1 MYAKIALFVVILQK
15 FHKYTIIPKTYYFC
29 YPKFVKMK
37 KHFTILFFLFPFLA
51 FSQIVVTLEQCQEW
65 AIHQSSANVQ
75 KELNAQLLKVKL
87 DDAASHMFPSLEIN
101 GHVSY
106 QSQVPQLPLLLGV
119 DRLSRDHYGIYLD
132 FQQVIYAGNKLQ
144 HGRKYER
151 MMNKSE
157 IDRLD
162 LSINEL
168 KEKIIS
174 IYLNLLILEKRISL
188 LLSVENT
195 IYEQLSQLRKLLE
208 SGIVYGNTVAHLEL
222 EALKIKQ
229 QKGELTSTKES
240 LIASLSII
248 TGQNLHGAIF
258 EVPKAPIIQRNSAS
272 SRLEFSIFEHSKK
285 GLEYQ
290 RKFYLANSLPNF
302 TFFASG
308 GYGRPSFNFFSNK
321 FDWNY
326 IVGIKF
332 NVPVIAWVKTMGVG
346 NIINLQKKILEAQE
360 RDFEKSNQIEI
371 EEKWNEIQKIE
382 NLILLDKQ
390 ITEKYKSITET
401 SKIQLLNGIITAYD
415 FIKQQNDE
423 LQSLINQE
431 VHLMQ
436 LLKAKF
442 EFLALKGEL

>member
-1 MYAKIALFVVILQK
+1 
-15 FHKYTIIPKTYYFC
+15 
-29 YPKFVKMK
+29 MK
-37 KHFTILFFLFPFLA
+37 NHFTLLLFLFPFFA
-51 FSQIVVTLEQCQEW
+51 FSQTIVTLEQCQQW
-65 AIHQSSANVQ
+65 AIQQSSANVQ

-101 GHVSY
+101 GRVSY
-106 QSQVPQLPLLLGV
+106 QSQVPQLPIAIEGV
-119 DRLSRDHYGIYLD
+119 DILSRDHYGVYLD

-157 IDRLD
+157 IDKLN

-168 KEKIIS
+168 KERIIS
-174 IYLNLLILEKRISL
+174 IYLNLLILDKQIL
-188 LLSVENT
+188 LLSSVENT
-195 IYEQLSQLRKLLE
+195 INEQLAQLRKLLE
-208 SGIVYGNTVAHLEL
+208 SGVVYGNTVAHLEL
-222 EALKIKQ
+222 EALKIEQ
-229 QKGELTSTKES
+229 QKGELASTKES

-248 TGQNLHGAIF
+248 TATDLHGATF
-258 EVPKAPIIQRNSAS
+258 EVPESPNVQRNNKS
-272 SRLEFSIFEHSKK
+272 SRLEFSIFEYSKK
-285 GLEYQ
+285 GLDYQ
-290 RKFYLANSLPNF
+290 RKFYLANTLPNF

-308 GYGRPSFNFFSNK
+308 GYGRPSFNIFSNK
-321 FDWNY
+321 FDWSY

-332 NVPVIAWVKTMGVG
+332 NVPVIAWVETVGVG
-346 NIINLQKKILEAQE
+346 NIINLQKKILESQE
-360 RDFEKSNQIEI
+360 RDFEKSNQIAI
-371 EEKWNEIQKIE
+371 EEKWSEIQKIE
-382 NLILLDKQ
+382 NLIVLDKQ

>member
-1 MYAKIALFVVILQK
+1 
-15 FHKYTIIPKTYYFC
+15 
-29 YPKFVKMK
+29 MK
-37 KHFTILFFLFPFLA
+37 KHLTILFFLLPFLA
-51 FSQIVVTLEQCQEW
+51 FSQKVVTLEECQQW
-65 AIHQSSANVQ
+65 AVQQSSANVQ

-101 GHVSY
+101 GHISY
-106 QSQVPQLPLLLGV
+106 QSQVPQLPLSLGV
-119 DRLSRDHYGIYLD
+119 DKLSRDHYGIYLD
-132 FQQVIYAGNKLQ
+132 FQQLLYAGNKLQ
-144 HGRKYER
+144 HGRRYER
-151 MMNKSE
+151 MMNSSE
-157 IDRLD
+157 IDRLN

-174 IYLNLLILEKRISL
+174 MYLNLLILDKQIL
-188 LLSVENT
+188 LLSSVENT
-195 IYEQLSQLRKLLE
+195 INEQLDQLKKLLE
-208 SGIVYGNTVAHLEL
+208 SGVVYGNTVAHLEL

-248 TGQNLHGAIF
+248 TGKELHKAIF
-258 EVPKAPIIQRNSAS
+258 EVPEAPAIQRNSAS
-272 SRLEFSIFEHSKK
+272 SRLEFSIFEYSKK

-290 RKFYLANSLPNF
+290 RKFFFANSLPNF

-321 FDWNY
+321 FAWNY
-326 IVGIKF
+326 IAGIKF
-332 NVPVIAWVKTMGVG
+332 NVPIIAWVKTVGIG
-346 NIINLQKKILEAQE
+346 NIINLQKEILEAQE
-360 RDFEKSNQIEI
+360 RDFEKSNQIAI

-382 NLILLDKQ
+382 NLIVLDKQ
-390 ITEKYKSITET
+390 ITEKHKSITET

-423 LQSLINQE
+423 LQSLISQE